1 MALRRILIA
10 EDEKN
15 ISDFVKRGLSDFDFD
30 VTVADNGTQAWELLE
45 KEEGYDLIILDIR
58 MPGLSGLEV
67 CKKYRDR
74 YGYLTPVLMLTA
86 LGTTNDIVHGLE
98 VGADD
103 YMVKPFKFME
113 LKARI
118 ESLLRRRDAVP
129 DAKLFCGD
137 LSLNPLNRKAER
149 EGIEIDLSTKEYRL
163 LECLI
168 RNQGTVL
175 SRRTLLKEVWEKNF
189 DTNTNVVDVYVR
201 YLRSK
206 VDAPFSKKLIHTVVG
221 EGYMMKDD

>member
-129 DAKLFCGD
+129 DVKLFCGD

-149 EGIEIDLSTKEYRL
+149 EGIEIDLSTKEFRL

-206 VDAPFSKKLIHTVVG
+206 IDAPFSKKLIHTVVG

>member
-15 ISDFVKRGLSDFDFD
+15 ISDFLKRGLSDFDFD

-129 DAKLFCGD
+129 DVKLFCGD

>member
-129 DAKLFCGD
+129 DVKLFCGG

>member
-149 EGIEIDLSTKEYRL
+149 EGIEIDLSTKEFRL

>member
-129 DAKLFCGD
+129 DVKLFCGD

>member
-1 MALRRILIA
+1 
-10 EDEKN
+10 
-15 ISDFVKRGLSDFDFD
+15 
-30 VTVADNGTQAWELLE
+30 
-45 KEEGYDLIILDIR
+45 
-58 MPGLSGLEV
+58 
-67 CKKYRDR
+67 
-74 YGYLTPVLMLTA
+74 
-86 LGTTNDIVHGLE
+86 
-98 VGADD
+98 
-103 YMVKPFKFME
+103 ME

-129 DAKLFCGD
+129 DVKLFCGD

-149 EGIEIDLSTKEYRL
+149 EGIEIDLSTKEFRL